1 MVASIPR
8 RRPLPAALLV
18 ALAVSVP
25 PARALAGGVLL
36 YEVGTAEVGLA
47 SAGWGARAQDASTVL
62 TNPAGMSRLSG
73 ASLAVGGQ
81 LLYGDVAFTPGPGTS
96 QALGTN
102 GGGNA
107 VGWLPGGGLFL
118 SYAINPSV
126 SVGFA
131 AAGTF
136 GSALAYDA
144 DWVGRY
150 YGREATLIGF
160 SLLPAVSARIDE
172 HFTVGASL
180 NVMAGV
186 LAQKVALNGVVGP
199 DGELSIHDQAWGV
212 GVDVGALWEPTA
224 RTRVGL
230 VYTSQ
235 VSLDFADTPGFTGI
249 SPALR
254 ALLDAR
260 GLTTGTLDVGI
271 RVPQGVMLSAYHEI
285 DSTWA
290 VLASAGWQQWSR
302 FGLVELGIS
311 DVTAPASATKDL
323 SFRDTWHVAL
333 GGQLRPAPGWRV
345 DAGLAYDSAFQ
356 DPSNVSPILP
366 TNAAWRLGAGVHRQ
380 ASDRFGWGASA
391 EYAYGGTLG
400 VDRQGNLPVAL
411 GGRGDLQGSFEN
423 GAILFLAAT
432 LDWSW

>member
-1 MVASIPR
+1 ME
-8 RRPLPAALLV
+8 RPSPPCRSRLLLLAV
-18 ALAVSVP
+18 ALAAAV
-25 PARALAGGVLL
+25 PARVLAGGVLL

-62 TNPAGMSRLSG
+62 TNPAGMARLSG
-73 ASLAVGGQ
+73 ASLSVGGQ
-81 LLYGDVAFTPGPGTS
+81 ILYGDVAFTPGAGTS
-96 QALGTN
+96 SALGSN

-107 VGWLPGGGLFL
+107 VGWLPGGGLFF

-126 SVGFA
+126 SVGIA

-136 GSALAYDA
+136 GSVLDYDP

-150 YGREATLIGF
+150 YGRQATLLGF
-160 SLLPAVSARIDE
+160 SVLPSVSWRVDE
-172 HFTVGASL
+172 HFSVGASL
-180 NVMAGV
+180 NAMYGV
-186 LAQKVALNGVVGP
+186 LGQKVALNGVTTP
-199 DGELSIHDQAWGV
+199 DGEMSIHDAAWGV
-212 GVDVGALWEPTA
+212 GANAGVLWEPS
-224 RTRVGL
+224 RSTRLGL

-235 VSLDFADTPGFTGI
+235 VSLDFADTPEFTGI

-260 GLTTGTLDVGI
+260 GLTTGKVSVGLH
-271 RVPQGVMLSAYHEI
+271 VPQGVMLSAYHEI
-285 DSTWA
+285 DARWA

-302 FGLVELGIS
+302 FGLVEIGIS
-311 DVTAPASATKDL
+311 DVADPTSATKDL
-323 SFRDTWHVAL
+323 SFDDTWHLAL

-345 DAGLAYDSAFQ
+345 DAGVAYDSSFQ
-356 DPSNVSPILP
+356 PASNVSPILP
-366 TNAAWRLGAGVHRQ
+366 TNAAWRFGAGVHRQ

-391 EYAYGGTLG
+391 EYAFGGTLG

-411 GGRGDLQGSFEN
+411 GGRGDLQGSYEN

-432 LDWSW
+432 FDWKW